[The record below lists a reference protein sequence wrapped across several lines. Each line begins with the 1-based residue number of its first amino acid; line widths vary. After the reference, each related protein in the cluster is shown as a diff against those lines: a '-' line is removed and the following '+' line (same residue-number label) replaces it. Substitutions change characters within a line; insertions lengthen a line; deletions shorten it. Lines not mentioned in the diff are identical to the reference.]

1 MSKYLPHS
9 LCGEFWQ
16 GSCCLTSI
24 MNHLTK
30 VLRMCNPRLPFITA
44 VLLVLAS
51 CASLTSDPHGAST
64 ATPTP
69 TPTPEPC
76 SEQAVRELV
85 DDAQQLG
92 KRYREATESG
102 RGLLPLLPDVQELRL
117 DVDQL
122 IELPGCAAKLKEALN
137 KYVGVDFDD
146 LLRVIENT
154 KDETIDGA
162 IESALRWFEEHVG
175 TLED

>member
-1 MSKYLPHS
+1 
-9 LCGEFWQ
+9 
-16 GSCCLTSI
+16 
-24 MNHLTK
+24 MNHLIK
-30 VLRMCNPRLPFITA
+30 VYCMCNWRLPFVTT
-44 VLLVLAS
+44 VFLVLAS
-51 CASLTSDPHGAST
+51 CANLTSESPGVAT

-76 SEQAVRELV
+76 SEQAIRELV
-85 DDAQQLG
+85 DDAKQLG

-102 RGLLPLLPDVQELRL
+102 RGLLPLLPDVQELRQ

-122 IELPGCAAKLKEALN
+122 LELPGCTAKLKEALN
-137 KYVGVDFDD
+137 KYVGVDFDH

-154 KDETIDGA
+154 KSETIDGA
-162 IESALRWFEEHVG
+162 IDSALRWFEEHVG